1 MLTSS
6 AEVLWTARYDY
17 KPGSRLTTHRHDYF
31 QMIYF
36 ISGSGTIDIEQNEF
50 CIKPNTLLLVKP
62 GYEHALRPSSL
73 VKTLDLKFLVNNRPL
88 RNLLLQASDLL
99 EENDPWV
106 SDLFERI
113 RYEGERGG
121 YLYRELCSVFLSEL
135 LLHYLR
141 YDRSSDEAP
150 TNGPTNYDLS
160 GDWIVQQATSYIKE
174 HYADDCDLQEIADA
188 VGKSDRHVRQH
199 FKDVLNIS
207 PRRYLLEYRIQKA
220 KELIEYSSYAF
231 KEIAD
236 KVGFKS
242 IHHFARTFHE
252 ISGQTPGEWRRKY
265 QAGICKD
272 VYINPHFVNTNWT
285 APTDIAGTLAH

>member
-1 MLTSS
+1 M
-6 AEVLWTARYDY
+6 
-17 KPGSRLTTHRHDYF
+17 
-31 QMIYF
+31 
-36 ISGSGTIDIEQNEF
+36 
-50 CIKPNTLLLVKP
+50 
-62 GYEHALRPSSL
+62 
-73 VKTLDLKFLVNNRPL
+73 
-88 RNLLLQASDLL
+88 
-99 EENDPWV
+99 
-106 SDLFERI
+106 
-113 RYEGERGG
+113 
-121 YLYRELCSVFLSEL
+121 
-135 LLHYLR
+135 
-141 YDRSSDEAP
+141 
-150 TNGPTNYDLS
+150 NGPTNYDLS

-174 HYADDCDLQEIADA
+174 HYAEGCDLQEIADA

-242 IHHFARTFHE
+242 IHHFARTFHG

-285 APTDIAGTLAH
+285 APTDAAGTLAQ